1 MLVREYSKTALA
13 LGGPTTFT
21 VVADEQRT
29 DITQLFTTLWK
40 HLYAF
45 ERRCSRFI
53 PGSELSVLNRKA
65 GLRVKASSEFI
76 EVLDTAKTISERTNG
91 IFNPFILPALQRAG
105 YTQSATKGYEQDIQE
120 DYANR
125 QVVSAENV
133 TIGDNWVSIPY
144 GTALDLG
151 GCGKGYVADELAHIA
166 HTCGV
171 QGYWFSMS
179 GDIVSGGLD
188 ADNQPISISIQSAQD
203 ITKYHTRTIVCPTE
217 HYGVATS
224 GSFNR
229 PGQEARTKWHHIVDP
244 KTLLPA
250 KSGIKLATVCTN
262 SGLFADALASC
273 ALILGSKQAPEFLER
288 HGVDYALLQCQDAR
302 GKFFDI
308 EIGKPPKHNQQTE
321 AHKEL
326 QHA

>member
-13 LGGPTTFT
+13 LGGPATLT
-21 VVADEQRT
+21 VVANEYQT
-29 DITQLFTTLWK
+29 NITQLFTALWK

-53 PGSELSVLNRKA
+53 PESELSVLNRKA
-65 GLRVKASSEFI
+65 GLRVRASPEFI
-76 EVLDTAKTISERTNG
+76 EVLDTAKKISERTNG
-91 IFNPFILPALQRAG
+91 IFNPFVLPALHRAG
-105 YTQSATKGYEQDIQE
+105 YTQSAAKGYEQDIQE

-133 TIGDNWVSIPY
+133 IIGNDWVSIPY

-166 HTCGV
+166 RTYGV
-171 QGYWFSMS
+171 QGYWFSLS

-203 ITKYHTRTIVCPTE
+203 ITKSHKRTVICPAK

-229 PGQEARTKWHHIVDP
+229 PGQEARTNWHHIVDP

-250 KSGIKLATVCTN
+250 KSDIKLATVCTN
-262 SGLFADALASC
+262 NGFFADALASC
-273 ALILGSKQAPEFLER
+273 ALILGSEQAPRFLEQ

-302 GKFFDI
+302 DRFFDI
-308 EIGKPPKHNQQTE
+308 EIGKQPKHNHHIE